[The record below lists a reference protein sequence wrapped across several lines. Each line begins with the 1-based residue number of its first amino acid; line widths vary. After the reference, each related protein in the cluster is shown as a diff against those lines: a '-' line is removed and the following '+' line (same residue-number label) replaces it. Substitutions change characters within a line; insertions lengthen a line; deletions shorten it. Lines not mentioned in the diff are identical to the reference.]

1 MWSAGHCRVVVL
13 TSCLVACAAWQ
24 DAARA
29 QGASAPSNASPAALA
44 ARAEALR
51 TQLGPPSDF
60 LEEARPTFL
69 RRLLLASLQRRQDMQ
84 VSLRDLATLSKTPPA
99 NPPPPDSLL
108 ALDDLLRAQQHLDAD
123 IASADRRLAV
133 LQEERD
139 TLARLLSDKVA
150 RQRTLTDAGSDPIAL
165 ETAALETELTESSIA
180 EIDVFRQVIALQQDV
195 ARRAHG
201 ANAQRLS
208 DASRR
213 DVAVTPRDAATI
225 EQRLRARGADL
236 RRRMAVAA
244 AARERLR
251 AELRMLPPT
260 TPPLRIET
268 AKERLANADISLELA
283 REALTN
289 LATEQAVWQ
298 VVLRFYR
305 DHDPTAVVEARN
317 NGPMLMARLQRRDDY
332 LVTMADEVLGR
343 VGTLS
348 TELSQAP
355 GAPDAADRKALR
367 DVFEERLRM
376 IEGARFDERR
386 LADTLERVRA
396 GLAERA
402 GAVSV
407 SERLRM
413 GWAVLRDAIVRAWNF
428 ELFTVQQTIEIDG
441 RKTQAPRGVTVG
453 KVVNAPLLLL
463 VGLFAASRLTS
474 WGEGWLQR
482 RRGYDEG
489 RARLMRRWV
498 FALLA
503 AVCVLASLA
512 IAGIPL
518 AAFAFIGGAV
528 AIGIGFGMQSLFKNL
543 ISGVMVLVER
553 PFRLGDVIE
562 VGALRG
568 TVVDIDLRT
577 SVVRDSDGAET
588 LIPNSVLMEE
598 NVKNVT
604 HRTRVASQTL
614 DVVVDGASDPRE
626 VADAMRAAVA
636 RHGQLLED
644 PAPTVLLEA
653 FAENGLRFDLH
664 YWIELGPGTDRR
676 RIASDVRLMVLRAF
690 EDVGIKL
697 APPPKRG

>member
-1 MWSAGHCRVVVL
+1 
-13 TSCLVACAAWQ
+13 
-24 DAARA
+24 
-29 QGASAPSNASPAALA
+29 
-44 ARAEALR
+44 
-51 TQLGPPSDF
+51 
-60 LEEARPTFL
+60 
-69 RRLLLASLQRRQDMQ
+69 
-84 VSLRDLATLSKTPPA
+84 
-99 NPPPPDSLL
+99 
-108 ALDDLLRAQQHLDAD
+108 
-123 IASADRRLAV
+123 
-133 LQEERD
+133 
-139 TLARLLSDKVA
+139 
-150 RQRTLTDAGSDPIAL
+150 
-165 ETAALETELTESSIA
+165 
-180 EIDVFRQVIALQQDV
+180 
-195 ARRAHG
+195 
-201 ANAQRLS
+201 
-208 DASRR
+208 
-213 DVAVTPRDAATI
+213 
-225 EQRLRARGADL
+225 
-236 RRRMAVAA
+236 
-244 AARERLR
+244 
-251 AELRMLPPT
+251 
-260 TPPLRIET
+260 
-268 AKERLANADISLELA
+268 
-283 REALTN
+283 
-289 LATEQAVWQ
+289 
-298 VVLRFYR
+298 
-305 DHDPTAVVEARN
+305 
-317 NGPMLMARLQRRDDY
+317 
-332 LVTMADEVLGR
+332 
-343 VGTLS
+343 
-348 TELSQAP
+348 
-355 GAPDAADRKALR
+355 
-367 DVFEERLRM
+367 
-376 IEGARFDERR
+376 
-386 LADTLERVRA
+386 
-396 GLAERA
+396 
-402 GAVSV
+402 
-407 SERLRM
+407 
-413 GWAVLRDAIVRAWNF
+413 
-428 ELFTVQQTIEIDG
+428 
-441 RKTQAPRGVTVG
+441 
-453 KVVNAPLLLL
+453 
-463 VGLFAASRLTS
+463 
-474 WGEGWLQR
+474 LQR

-626 VADAMRAAVA
+626 VADAMRAAAA

-690 EDVGIKL
+690 DEVGIKL